1 MRNAKSAQERWYIQ
15 ELTCPQLLN
24 RNALKFG
31 DRRFQWW
38 KKPDGTLESNTYA
51 EVWRLVKE
59 MASGL
64 MELGIEKGDRV
75 AVLSHTAP
83 QWVWAD
89 YSILC
94 AAGVT
99 VCIYPTL
106 SESEI
111 AYIINDSGSKIIY
124 VYDETLL
131 QKILNIRSQTSSLK
145 KVILLTGDAPGN
157 DDFVMSLS
165 QLCKKGEA
173 LLARNKNAYDNRWR
187 SVEMTDLM
195 TIVYTSGTTGMPRGA
210 VHTHQSFNAA
220 CCRDCLQVPVATDKE
235 VFLSFLP
242 LAHTY
247 ERECGHGVGMI
258 TASTIAYSSPV
269 DLVGDLQIFRPS
281 IFMSVPRIYER
292 IYMALQEQTSKSPV
306 KKKIFDAAM
315 KTGLQVVAKRQDKNG
330 FLDMRDNVDFTE
342 NLGFWLKFKFKLFD
356 KLLYSKVRA
365 LLGGNYR
372 FAFSAAGSLSADLC
386 KTYMAM
392 GIRIFE
398 GYGATETWN
407 AINLNWD
414 YKVLPGSV
422 GLTCIGVE
430 GRIAE
435 DGEWQVRGDN
445 NFIGYWN
452 NPEATAEAF
461 TKDGYYKTGDIVE
474 EIADGYIR
482 IVDRKKGLMVLD
494 TGKNVASNK
503 IESKFSLTKWVDTA
517 VPVGSERKF
526 VSALIIPNF
535 DALVELFDKEK
546 INYNKDKIVRVT
558 DPMPMV
564 VEVDDS
570 FIENPRLKEL
580 IDADVQLVNKE
591 LEEYERIKKYTILTR
606 RLTIDDGDM
615 TPTLKVKRKFVLDK
629 YNDKIEKMY
638 S

>member
-1 MRNAKSAQERWYIQ
+1 
-15 ELTCPQLLN
+15 
-24 RNALKFG
+24 
-31 DRRFQWW
+31 
-38 KKPDGTLESNTYA
+38 
-51 EVWRLVKE
+51 
-59 MASGL
+59 
-64 MELGIEKGDRV
+64 
-75 AVLSHTAP
+75 
-83 QWVWAD
+83 
-89 YSILC
+89 
-94 AAGVT
+94 
-99 VCIYPTL
+99 
-106 SESEI
+106 
-111 AYIINDSGSKIIY
+111 
-124 VYDETLL
+124 
-131 QKILNIRSQTSSLK
+131 
-145 KVILLTGDAPGN
+145 
-157 DDFVMSLS
+157 
-165 QLCKKGEA
+165 
-173 LLARNKNAYDNRWR
+173 
-187 SVEMTDLM
+187 
-195 TIVYTSGTTGMPRGA
+195 
-210 VHTHQSFNAA
+210 
-220 CCRDCLQVPVATDKE
+220 E

-247 ERECGHGVGMI
+247 ERECGHGIAMI

-306 KKKIFDAAM
+306 KKKIFNAAM
-315 KTGLQVVAKRQDKNG
+315 KTGLQVVEKRQDENG
-330 FLDMRDNVDFTE
+330 FLDMRDEADFTE

-407 AINLNWD
+407 TINLNWD

-422 GLTCIGVE
+422 GPTCIGVE
-430 GRIAE
+430 SRIAE

-461 TKDGYYKTGDIVE
+461 TEDGYYKTGDIVE

-535 DALVELFDKEK
+535 DALVELFDKEN
-546 INYNKDKIVRVT
+546 IAYNKDKILRVT
-558 DPMPMV
+558 DPMPMI

-570 FIENPRLKEL
+570 FLEIPRLKEL
-580 IDADVQLVNKE
+580 VDADVQLVNKE
-591 LEEYERIKKYTILTR
+591 LEEYEQIKKYTILKR

-629 YNDKIEKMY
+629 YNDQIEKMY